1 MAILVL
7 RFTSTVLNALHK
19 GLSFPHS
26 DTSGRLPCKAEFEA
40 GFIDPSVIWQPI
52 LPAEQQPSRMCVY
65 TIFVLYRYARHNN
78 IIATRI
84 VSKWAPAL
92 WIKYFFHLMIQ
103 TKHLSCIGCTRTF
116 NALFRVQSTIHFPFS
131 LLKHS
136 RCKTLLFPSHCYMR
150 IETHIFCVDKHLTG
164 RNRVYMIT
172 WAIFLSL
179 SSYHSEFC
187 IVASVQ
193 TVKIGVFIP

>member
-103 TKHLSCIGCTRTF
+103 TKHLSYIGCTRTF
-116 NALFRVQSTIHFPFS
+116 NALFRVQSTIYFPFS

-136 RCKTLLFPSHCYMR
+136 RCKTLLFPSHWLLHGDWNA
-150 IETHIFCVDKHLTG
+150 HILLTG
-164 RNRVYMIT
+164 SVYMIT

-179 SSYHSEFC
+179 SSCHSESC